1 LVVKQGLGMA
11 AIGAAVGLCGAWAAQ
26 KLTSRM
32 LFGISAVD
40 PATFVAAA
48 MFLMAVAAI
57 ASAIPG
63 ARVLRI
69 DPASALHED

>member
-1 LVVKQGLGMA
+1 V
-11 AIGAAVGLCGAWAAQ
+11 AAQ
-26 KLTSRM
+26 KLTSKL

-40 PATFVAAA
+40 PATFVAGAV
-48 MFLMAVAAI
+48 FLLTVAAI

-69 DPASALHED
+69 DPASALRQDERALLHSSSGT